1 MLQQTQVETVI
12 PYYISFL
19 RAFPSVKRLAE
30 TPRERVLEL
39 WSGLG
44 YYRRARNLH
53 LAAQKVAQDL
63 GGRFP
68 PDYQQARA
76 LPGIGDY
83 TARAILSIAY
93 NQPYSVMDGNVARVV
108 ARLAGFR
115 GNLGQPGFR
124 RAVRDTAERLLSR
137 PRPGDFNQA
146 LMELGQT
153 VCLPHAPRCGACPLR
168 RWCRAYG
175 QGNPES
181 YPSPRPR
188 RPTELR
194 YLATAVIRR
203 SGFNGQP
210 TGVALIRGLDEG
222 LLPDLW
228 NFPAAFGS
236 SRVEAFARLEEKLAQ
251 LAPGELEW
259 KPKHG
264 SSRPAPLLKLRHGIT
279 YRSIRVEVYAAE
291 ARDGDPSH
299 STGGLRWFPETSIGR
314 AAISQLARKIGAA
327 MGLSQPVDRTRR
339 ASRT

>member
-30 TPRERVLEL
+30 APRERVLEL

-44 YYRRARNLH
+44 YYRRARHLH
-53 LAAQKVAQDL
+53 LAAQKVVQDF

-68 PDYQQARA
+68 SDYRQARS

-115 GNLGQPGFR
+115 GNIGQPGFR
-124 RAVRDTAERLLSR
+124 RGVRDTAERLLSR
-137 PRPGDFNQA
+137 RRPGDFNQA

-153 VCLPHAPRCGACPLR
+153 VCQARAPRCGACPLR
-168 RWCRAYG
+168 EWCRAYG

-194 YLATAVIRR
+194 YLATAVIHA
-203 SGFNGQP
+203 SAPNGRP
-210 TGVALIRGLDEG
+210 TRVALVRGLDEG
-222 LLPDLW
+222 LLPELW

-236 SRVEAFARLEEKLAQ
+236 SRAEAFTRLKEKLAQ
-251 LAPGELEW
+251 VSPGGIEW
-259 KPKHG
+259 KPNHV
-264 SSRPAPLLKLRHGIT
+264 SSTPSPVVKLRHGIT
-279 YRSIRVEVYAAE
+279 YRSIRVEVYDAE
-291 ARDGDPSH
+291 ARDGNATH
-299 STGGLRWFPETSIGR
+299 STGAFRWFQTASIGR
-314 AAISQLARKIGAA
+314 AAVSQLARKIGVA
-327 MGLSQPVDRTRR
+327 MGMAPVNHQRPPRRT
-339 ASRT
+339 